1 MGIII
6 RVSRIITIG
15 RCIALIAGALL
26 ALSCGEEKSGAT
38 VITFWALG
46 NEGENVRELIPEF
59 ERRNPGIHVR
69 IQAIPWTAAHEK
81 LLTSYAG
88 NSMPDIFQLGNTW
101 VPEFSVLGAIE
112 DLRPWLQTSNLI
124 HDSSYFPGI
133 WATNTIDSAVLG
145 IPWYVDTR
153 VLFYR
158 KDLFLAAGYS
168 RPPRTW
174 TEWKDLSH
182 QLKHLAEEEGREA
195 YAILM
200 PTNEWAPTVI
210 LGLQRGSTLLKDQNT
225 RGDFSGPLF
234 HDAFEFY
241 SSFFKEGLAPIG
253 VTQVTNVYQG
263 IAEGFFAMYIT
274 GPWNVGE
281 FRRRLPA
288 QLQDQWMTAPLPGPN
303 PETPGVSLAGGSSLA
318 MARRSSHK
326 REVWKLIEY
335 LSDPRQQLKFYQI
348 TGDLPARRETWRDT
362 VLMNNPYA
370 RAFEVQ
376 LNHVVPTP
384 QIPQWEQIA
393 MKVQECAEITSREKL
408 TIVEALSELDR
419 SVNVILEKRR
429 WLVYG
434 R

>member
-1 MGIII
+1 M
-6 RVSRIITIG
+6 TIHI
-15 RCIALIAGALL
+15 CLSIALVALIVL
-26 ALSCGEEKSGAT
+26 GLSCGGEKSGET
-38 VITFWALG
+38 VLTFWAMG
-46 NEGENVRELIPEF
+46 NEGENLRELIPEF

-88 NSMPDIFQLGNTW
+88 NSMPDVFQLGNTW

-112 DLRPWLQTSNLI
+112 DLRPWLRTSPGV
-124 HDSSYFPGI
+124 HESSYFPGI
-133 WATNTIDSAVLG
+133 WATNIIDSAVLG

-158 KDLFLAAGYS
+158 KDLFQAAGYS

-182 QLKHLAEEEGREA
+182 QLTRLAGKEGREA

-210 LGLQRGSTLLKDQNT
+210 LGLQKGSTLLKDQNT
-225 RGDFSGPLF
+225 RGDFSGARF
-234 HDAFEFY
+234 REAFEFY
-241 SSFFKEGLAPIG
+241 SSFFKERLAPIG

-274 GPWNVGE
+274 GPWNIGE

-288 QLQDQWMTAPLPGPN
+288 HLQDQWMTAPLPGPDT
-303 PETPGVSLAGGSSLA
+303 ETPGVSLAGGSSLA
-318 MARRSSHK
+318 MARRSLHK
-326 REVWKLIEY
+326 QEVWKLIEY
-335 LSDPRQQLKFYQI
+335 LSDPAQQLKFYQI
-348 TGDLPARRETWRDT
+348 TGDLPARRESWRDT
-362 VLMNNPYA
+362 ALTNNPFTH
-370 RAFEVQ
+370 AFESQ
-376 LNHVVPTP
+376 LDHVVPTP

-393 MKVQECAEITSREKL
+393 MKVQESSEISSREKL
-408 TIVEALSELDR
+408 SIEETLSALDR
-419 SVNVILEKRR
+419 SVDLILEKRR

>member
-1 MGIII
+1 M
-6 RVSRIITIG
+6 SRTISIG
-15 RCIALIAGALL
+15 LGIALVALTVL
-26 ALSCGEEKSGAT
+26 TSSCGGEKSGAT
-38 VITFWALG
+38 VLTFWAMG
-46 NEGENVRELIPEF
+46 NEGENLRELIPEF
-59 ERRNPGIHVR
+59 ERRNPGIQIR

-88 NSMPDIFQLGNTW
+88 NSMPDVFQLGNTW

-112 DLRPWLQTSNLI
+112 DLRPWLRTSAI
-124 HDSSYFPGI
+124 VHESSYFPGI
-133 WATNTIDSAVLG
+133 WATNIIDSAVLG

-158 KDLFLAAGYS
+158 KDLFQAAGYS

-182 QLKHLAEEEGREA
+182 QLTRLAEKEGREA

-225 RGDFSGPLF
+225 RGDFSGSRF
-234 HDAFEFY
+234 REAFEFY
-241 SSFFKEGLAPIG
+241 SSFFKERLAPIG

-274 GPWNVGE
+274 GPWNIGE
-281 FRRRLPA
+281 FHRRLPA
-288 QLQDQWMTAPLPGPN
+288 HLQDQWMTAPLPGPDM
-303 PETPGVSLAGGSSLA
+303 ETPGVSLAGGSSLA
-318 MARRSSHK
+318 MARSSLHK
-326 REVWKLIEY
+326 QEVWKLIEY
-335 LSDPRQQLKFYQI
+335 LSDPAQQLKFYQI

-362 VLMNNPYA
+362 ALRNNPYA
-370 RAFEVQ
+370 HAFESQ
-376 LNHVVPTP
+376 LDHVVPTP

-393 MKVQECAEITSREKL
+393 MKVQEFSEISSREKL
-408 TIVEALSELDR
+408 SIEETLSALDR
-419 SVNVILEKRR
+419 SVDVILEKRR